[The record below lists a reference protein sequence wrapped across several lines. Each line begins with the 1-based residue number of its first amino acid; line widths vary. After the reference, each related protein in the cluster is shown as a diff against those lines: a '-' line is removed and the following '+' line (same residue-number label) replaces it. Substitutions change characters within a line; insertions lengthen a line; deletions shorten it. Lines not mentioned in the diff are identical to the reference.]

1 MLQTLNVWTRSFDD
15 KKAID
20 IIYTDFSKAFDR
32 VPHKKLL
39 DVLRSFGISGANLSW
54 IRSFLTGRNQ
64 SVTIDG
70 LQSSP
75 LEVISGVPQGSVVG
89 PLFFILFIEDVQ
101 SCCLNNCNIGLYADD
116 SKLYSSNANDL
127 QESLNRFE
135 QFVRMRQ
142 LQLAANK
149 CQHLTISKKD
159 SDLVFFLEGQPIA
172 KANKVKDLGIVI
184 SSDLKWSHHITQ
196 LRRKGYTRCYQILR
210 SFRSKNIWI
219 YIKAYITYVR
229 PILETDS
236 VIWSPHYIKDVN
248 ALESVQRLYLKSV
261 CRRCNLK
268 YSTYADRLNALGL
281 KTLEYRRWYFDI
293 VFVYKLINNLVDLD
307 KNDFFSFETFSY
319 NLRRHNLYLKKPNY
333 KLDVLKYFFANR
345 VINPWNNLPSNI
357 VNSPSLDIFRK
368 RLNNFNLQTVQ
379 SMTICL

>member
-1 MLQTLNVWTRSFDD
+1 
-15 KKAID
+15 
-20 IIYTDFSKAFDR
+20 
-32 VPHKKLL
+32 
-39 DVLRSFGISGANLSW
+39 
-54 IRSFLTGRNQ
+54 
-64 SVTIDG
+64 
-70 LQSSP
+70 
-75 LEVISGVPQGSVVG
+75 
-89 PLFFILFIEDVQ
+89 
-101 SCCLNNCNIGLYADD
+101 
-116 SKLYSSNANDL
+116 
-127 QESLNRFE
+127 
-135 QFVRMRQ
+135 MRQ

-379 SMTICL
+379 SMTFCL